1 MGKGRVMCDTHER
14 FHPIPQRGY
23 NRKECRV
30 CGRQIGE
37 QDVGCGYVV

>member
-1 MGKGRVMCDTHER
+1 MCDTHER

-23 NRKECRV
+23 NGKECRV
-30 CGRQIGE
+30 CGGQIGE

>member
-1 MGKGRVMCDTHER
+1 MCDTHER

-30 CGRQIGE
+30 CGGQIGE
-37 QDVGCGYVV
+37 QDMGCGYMV